1 MNIQDY
7 DAIVTVSGD
16 GLIHEVLNGF
26 LQRSDA
32 RQAVRKVP
40 IGAIPCG
47 TSNSLAISM
56 LGEKLG
62 FDPVQTALQ
71 VVKGETFFNSR
82 VYQDI
87 EHGYRS
93 SFGLGCVFGDL

>member
-1 MNIQDY
+1 LNIQDY

-71 VVKGETFFNSR
+71 VVKGETIFF
-82 VYQDI
+82 
-87 EHGYRS
+87 
-93 SFGLGCVFGDL
+93 